1 MYKPLYF
8 AALLLGGLVGCKKE
22 PTELERL
29 PAPSQDGRATA
40 GWLLDGKAQVPAR
53 SSISTGPPVNGFWR
67 KTKGGRSL
75 GLSFRQF
82 SMDADWGASFF
93 LPNIQQT
100 GTFAL
105 NRVPAITSGLNNAAY
120 GEYSH
125 SRPDPRL
132 NCYTGPNALGQLVIT
147 RFDTVQNVVSGT
159 FEMTPREDGGGTTV
173 TITHGRFDMHF
184 DR

>member
-1 MYKPLYF
+1 MYKSLSF
-8 AALLLGGLVGCKKE
+8 AALLLGGLAGCKKE

-40 GWLLDGKAQVPAR
+40 GWLLDGRAQVPAR

-67 KTKGGRSL
+67 KTRGGRSL

-82 SMDADWGASFF
+82 SKDEDWGVSFF
-93 LPNIQQT
+93 LSNIRQT

-105 NRVPAITSGLNNAAY
+105 NQVPAITSGLNNAGY
-120 GEYSH
+120 GQCYQ
-125 SRPDPRL
+125 SRPSPSW
-132 NCYTGPNALGQLVIT
+132 NCYTGPDAPGQLVIT

-159 FEMTPREDGGGTTV
+159 FELTPRQDGGGATV
-173 TITHGRFDMHF
+173 AVTHGRFDLHV